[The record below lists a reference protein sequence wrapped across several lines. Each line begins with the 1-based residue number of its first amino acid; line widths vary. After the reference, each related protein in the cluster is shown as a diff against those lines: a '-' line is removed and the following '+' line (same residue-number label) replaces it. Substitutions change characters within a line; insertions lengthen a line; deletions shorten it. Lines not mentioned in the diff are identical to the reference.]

1 MGTQTPRIIQSYIP
15 QKIMKQRLEKR
26 VSLPHGFIR
35 PAVNFPLRVQHSESA
50 EPMEVRGTD
59 ILHLAD
65 LKSFEAAEHLKQI
78 LAARGGSD
86 EAQAFLKRRQNADL
100 ALLEE
105 RFAQPPEIPDEFGQY
120 VVPFTTAEEFSEA
133 DIGNKGL
140 NLLRLHRLGY
150 PIPAFVIIKS
160 SFREVFAINW
170 NKIFDHALKLLEWLT
185 QKKFN
190 DSHSPLL
197 FSIRSGPG
205 ENLPGVL
212 TSYANMGAT
221 QTTFPALV
229 SFYGEEVATDIFIH
243 NLMTLILDSDPQQYR
258 PWLQRV
264 ATPYPQTLERKAA
277 LLEKLLGIAS
287 ASRFVTFCRPDSHL
301 GHFIGRISGAY
312 RSNLETIRSLS
323 RKPRT
328 PNFSII
334 IQEMIVGKAGEG
346 SYSGVFFS
354 LDPKRGGCPQLVIAE
369 NSFGEDVMTGEMPS
383 SAIIRTLRL
392 AEDSG
397 QVPPAEIV
405 ANKPA
410 LMFLQDIFCSPVRVE
425 LTVQRG
431 VLALLQANPA
441 VLNGP
446 VVLAYTVQKYLDG
459 KISAAQVLE
468 LIEPFH
474 VRQLYADE
482 IVSKDRLT
490 MVARGT
496 SILSKFDVCGKA
508 YFSNE
513 AALAA
518 KAKGEKVILIKEL
531 FRPGDVSTGIEVDGI
546 ISLSQTGIHAS
557 TLARNH
563 GLPVIIDVK
572 DFNGQ
577 KIVIKDDKISLPV
590 SGKIFEIEEGD
601 AIALSSEE
609 GALYVGEAIA
619 LPSELSQEAKSD
631 FEVYQGIVLRTDAE
645 EITSLAGLTNAI
657 SFLSFIDRQ
666 DKVSQIVNAWF
677 ESRFEEVTDF
687 FAATDVGKHLLRLN
701 MFKTLS
707 KDNKIALVRLILIKN
722 EPNSRSFGTFILG
735 RLVLAVQQEAGDA
748 GLKEFL
754 DGFAEAEQSFL
765 REEVIKAKQ
774 YLEIS
779 RVPEKRPDQPETLR
793 IERDDFIENLARRIG
808 SERLAGLTLEQII
821 NLRRFWDLDPDPL
834 HKPHKVIAAALR
846 KTGIGIR

>member
-1 MGTQTPRIIQSYIP
+1 
-15 QKIMKQRLEKR
+15 
-26 VSLPHGFIR
+26 
-35 PAVNFPLRVQHSESA
+35 
-50 EPMEVRGTD
+50 
-59 ILHLAD
+59 
-65 LKSFEAAEHLKQI
+65 
-78 LAARGGSD
+78 
-86 EAQAFLKRRQNADL
+86 
-100 ALLEE
+100 
-105 RFAQPPEIPDEFGQY
+105 
-120 VVPFTTAEEFSEA
+120 
-133 DIGNKGL
+133 
-140 NLLRLHRLGY
+140 
-150 PIPAFVIIKS
+150 
-160 SFREVFAINW
+160 
-170 NKIFDHALKLLEWLT
+170 
-185 QKKFN
+185 
-190 DSHSPLL
+190 
-197 FSIRSGPG
+197 
-205 ENLPGVL
+205 
-212 TSYANMGAT
+212 
-221 QTTFPALV
+221 
-229 SFYGEEVATDIFIH
+229 
-243 NLMTLILDSDPQQYR
+243 
-258 PWLQRV
+258 
-264 ATPYPQTLERKAA
+264 
-277 LLEKLLGIAS
+277 
-287 ASRFVTFCRPDSHL
+287 
-301 GHFIGRISGAY
+301 
-312 RSNLETIRSLS
+312 
-323 RKPRT
+323 
-328 PNFSII
+328 
-334 IQEMIVGKAGEG
+334 
-346 SYSGVFFS
+346 
-354 LDPKRGGCPQLVIAE
+354 
-369 NSFGEDVMTGEMPS
+369 
-383 SAIIRTLRL
+383 
-392 AEDSG
+392 
-397 QVPPAEIV
+397 
-405 ANKPA
+405 
-410 LMFLQDIFCSPVRVE
+410 
-425 LTVQRG
+425 
-431 VLALLQANPA
+431 
-441 VLNGP
+441 
-446 VVLAYTVQKYLDG
+446 
-459 KISAAQVLE
+459 
-468 LIEPFH
+468 
-474 VRQLYADE
+474 
-482 IVSKDRLT
+482 